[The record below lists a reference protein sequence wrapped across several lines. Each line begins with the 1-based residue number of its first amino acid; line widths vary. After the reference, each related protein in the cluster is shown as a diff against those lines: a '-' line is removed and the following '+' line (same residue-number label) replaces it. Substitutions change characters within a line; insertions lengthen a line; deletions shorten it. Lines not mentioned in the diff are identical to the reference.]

1 MSGGSTSPASAE
13 AAATNSRASLPGV
26 GEGLAPGYPAAA
38 ARPFFSSPKV
48 EETLTASCRSYG
60 GLMALSGTARASGRD
75 QPLAEARNDRRQ
87 HRRRCLRFGE
97 IQLHAHAIRIVE
109 EDLRISSTR
118 HNALAEFHVLRL
130 KALANTFDISR
141 GEGDVVEASVSSYF
155 FSVPR
160 TTMPSRGLRVPI
172 RCTVAT
178 PPVARKIERRTFAVL
193 QSQHIAI
200 EILGALQIGWLHREM
215 LQSTTR

>member
-75 QPLAEARNDRRQ
+75 QPLAEARNGRQ

-109 EDLRISSTR
+109 GDLRISSTG
-118 HNALAEFHVLRL
+118 HDALAEFHVRRL
-130 KALANTFDISR
+130 KAFANTFDISR
-141 GEGDVVEASVSSYF
+141 GEGDVVEASGTVVF
-155 FSVPR
+155 FLRATLHDAFARLARAHQVY
-160 TTMPSRGLRVPI
+160 RGNTAGI
-172 RCTVAT
+172 E
-178 PPVARKIERRTFAVL
+178 PVAR
-193 QSQHIAI
+193 
-200 EILGALQIGWLHREM
+200 
-215 LQSTTR
+215 